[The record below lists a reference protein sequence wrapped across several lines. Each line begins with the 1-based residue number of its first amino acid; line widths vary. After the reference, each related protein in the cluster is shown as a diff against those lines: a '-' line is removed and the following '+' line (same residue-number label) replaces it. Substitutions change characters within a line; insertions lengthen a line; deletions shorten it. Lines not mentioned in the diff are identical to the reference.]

1 MEGGR
6 EGGRAERQKKRERE
20 RERASRESRYIE
32 REGERRE
39 GREGTESSE
48 SRENRE
54 RGRKREGDD
63 ISLNLDVIS
72 TYSTMVVCERR
83 FEYRFLWI

>member
-6 EGGRAERQKKRERE
+6 EGRETEKERE
-20 RERASRESRYIE
+20 REGEQREQIYRE